1 MTINMTGPQTTDAST
16 ETNTID
22 PSDLLDESGSIDI
35 SVIRSRTN
43 RGPGGT
49 AVVDD
54 ALCGTLRREILDAD
68 SATAL
73 AEERDLADSVVR
85 THISGDC
92 KCLCDVPTVSFRAG
106 EGWTRDQPTLDDFDA
121 EVTR

>member
-1 MTINMTGPQTTDAST
+1 MTINMTGPQTTDEST
-16 ETNTID
+16 TNTID

-68 SATAL
+68 SAAAL
-73 AEERDLADSVVR
+73 AEERDLAESVVR
-85 THISGDC
+85 THISGGC
-92 KCLCDVPTVSFRAG
+92 KCLCDVPTVSYQARD
-106 EGWTRDQPTLDDFDA
+106 GWTRDQPTLEEFGD
-121 EVTR
+121 EVTL